1 MFVSESFPNPL
12 QLLKHFAKHKKE
24 ELLADFESQVLEQL
38 DLLKRSGE
46 KTSRTT

>member
-24 ELLADFESQVLEQL
+24 ELLADFESQVQQL
-38 DLLKRSGE
+38 DLLKRPGE
-46 KTSRTT
+46 KTSHTT